1 MIQNSWDE
9 KMVKLA
15 HAGDR
20 EAEEALIQKYKT
32 PGEEEGSFLLYGRS

>member
-20 EAEEALIQKYKT
+20 EAEEALIQKYK
-32 PGEEEGSFLLYGRS
+32 PLVKKLSLIHI